1 MKITIDMEQVIEIIK
16 KVFGENA
23 GDVFFNGTRAEGCS
37 FIFVGDVWS
46 HQVDKL
52 IHALNEDAGGLLERN
67 LGEWRVRKGN
77 QNNIVNKEFPAD
89 ARENCYEVRLI
100 YKNYYGARNLD
111 ERSEATDHKG
121 SYYINP
127 EWD

>member
-1 MKITIDMEQVIEIIK
+1 MKQVIEVIK
-16 KVFGENA
+16 RVFGENA

-52 IHALNEDAGGLLERN
+52 IQALNEVGGDLLERD

-77 QNNIVNKEFPAD
+77 QNNIVNNEVPAD
-89 ARENCYEVRLI
+89 ARKDCYEVRLI
-100 YKNYYGARNLD
+100 YKNYYGARDLD
-111 ERSEATDHKG
+111 ERPEAEEHKG
-121 SYYINP
+121 GYVNP